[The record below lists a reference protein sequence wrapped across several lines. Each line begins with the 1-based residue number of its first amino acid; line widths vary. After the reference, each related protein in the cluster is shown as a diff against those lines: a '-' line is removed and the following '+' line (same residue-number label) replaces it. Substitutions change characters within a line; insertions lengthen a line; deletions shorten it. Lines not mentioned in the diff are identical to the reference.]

1 MVWKRGKQMTCFNE
15 SVVRSNTHA
24 RRLEHQFTWFH
35 SAKVSWQNHYSRIRI
50 CIKMALG
57 KCKLN
62 RISNV
67 RKWWTESRQRSE
79 QIQRF
84 ARAHTHSMVQKHIVL
99 TPCYRIQLRMFQL
112 KCCEPWRWK
121 IIETQTHA
129 RIYCPTDLILYFTKS
144 RTLSK
149 IAICTVHK
157 YIYIYIAIAC
167 NVIALWCNGMFGKQ

>member
-67 RKWWTESRQRSE
+67 RKWRTESRQRSE

-84 ARAHTHSMVQKHIVL
+84 ARAHTHTFNGPKTYCSDALLQNSIANVPIKML
-99 TPCYRIQLRMFQL
+99 WAMAL
-112 KCCEPWRWK
+112 KNNRDTNTRTHLLPDRSNFIFYK
-121 IIETQTHA
+121 IEDYIEDCNLYGTQ
-129 RIYCPTDLILYFTKS
+129 
-144 RTLSK
+144 
-149 IAICTVHK
+149 
-157 YIYIYIAIAC
+157 IYIAIAC